1 MSGYVTIADLKSF
14 GKFLRAYEKF
24 LEQRYHFIE
33 WFEET
38 PMATR
43 MKGLTEEESDS
54 PDFPNTTQIVPA
66 PVYYQGF
73 HYSLFEDFFLQAVR
87 ELVFEGKTRISR
99 SEFQGA
105 VISNRNKIIKR
116 MNKLYSAAA
125 AKRRAE
131 IAAAAAEGESSGD
144 EIGGGKRRRRSKRV
158 SRKNRRKTKKNY
170 TSKCRSKRR
179 SNRRSNRRSKRR
191 R

>member
-1 MSGYVTIADLKSF
+1 MSGYVVTSEDLKSF
-14 GKFLRAYEKF
+14 GKFLLLYADDK
-24 LEQRYHFIE
+24 HFTE

-43 MKGLTEEESDS
+43 MKGPTEIKYDS
-54 PDFPNTTQIVPA
+54 LDPDFPNKTQSVPA

-73 HYSLFEDFFLQAVR
+73 HYSVFEKFFLQAVR
-87 ELVFEGKTRISR
+87 ELVFEEETSISR
-99 SEFQGA
+99 SQFQR
-105 VISNRNKIIKR
+105 VVDRNRNKIIKR
-116 MNKLYSAAA
+116 MQELYSAAA
-125 AKRRAE
+125 AKRQAE

-179 SNRRSNRRSKRR
+179 SNRRSNRRSKRHR
-191 R
+191 

>member
-1 MSGYVTIADLKSF
+1 MSEYVVTSEDLKSF
-14 GKFLRAYEKF
+14 GRFLRAYADDF
-24 LEQRYHFIE
+24 LEPQYHFIE

-43 MKGLTEEESDS
+43 MKGPTEKKSDS
-54 PDFPNTTQIVPA
+54 PAFPNTTQIVPA

-73 HYSLFEDFFLQAVR
+73 HYSVFEKFFLQAVR
-87 ELVFEGKTRISR
+87 ELVLPEGKSISR

-105 VISNRNKIIKR
+105 VISNRRQIIKR
-116 MNKLYSAAA
+116 MKELIAAA
-125 AKRRAE
+125 AVQRRAE
-131 IAAAAAEGESSGD
+131 IAAERESSGD
-144 EIGGGKRRRRSKRV
+144 EVGGGKRRRRSKRV

-170 TSKCRSKRR
+170 TSKRRSK
-179 SNRRSNRRSKRR
+179 RRSNRRSKRR